1 MARPRAGKAKGRM
14 MSEVAELNIE
24 VSSGA
29 DHVAMN
35 VRSGG
40 VAVQVVLTRETAGA
54 LAEVLA
60 RAASGQEALGDEE

>member
-1 MARPRAGKAKGRM
+1 MARPRVGKAKGRV

-40 VAVQVVLTRETAGA
+40 VAIQVVLTRETADA

-60 RAASGQEALGDEE
+60 RAANGREAGDEE

>member
-1 MARPRAGKAKGRM
+1 M

-29 DHVAMN
+29 DHVAMS

-40 VAVQVVLTRETAGA
+40 VAIQVVMTLETAGA

-60 RAASGQEALGDEE
+60 RAASGQEVDDEE

>member
-1 MARPRAGKAKGRM
+1 

-24 VSSGA
+24 VSSGG

-40 VAVQVVLTRETAGA
+40 VAIQVVLTCETAMA

-60 RAASGQEALGDEE
+60 RSAGQEADDEE

>member
-1 MARPRAGKAKGRM
+1 M
-14 MSEVAELNIE
+14 MSEIAGLNIE

-35 VRSGG
+35 VHSGG
-40 VAVQVVLTRETAGA
+40 VAVQVVLTRETAIA

-60 RAASGQEALGDEE
+60 RSAGQEAGDEE

>member
-1 MARPRAGKAKGRM
+1 

-40 VAVQVVLTRETAGA
+40 VAIQVVLTRETADA

-60 RAASGQEALGDEE
+60 RAANGREAGDEE

>member
-1 MARPRAGKAKGRM
+1 
-14 MSEVAELNIE
+14 MSEIAELNIE

-40 VAVQVVLTRETAGA
+40 VAVQVVLTQETAGA

-60 RAASGQEALGDEE
+60 RAASGQELGDEE

>member
-1 MARPRAGKAKGRM
+1 M

-40 VAVQVVLTRETAGA
+40 VAIQVVMTLETAGA

-60 RAASGQEALGDEE
+60 RAASGQEVGDEE

>member
-1 MARPRAGKAKGRM
+1 M
-14 MSEVAELNIE
+14 MSEVSELNIE

-40 VAVQVVLTRETAGA
+40 VAVQVVLTRETAEA

-60 RAASGQEALGDEE
+60 RAAAGQEVGDGE

>member
-1 MARPRAGKAKGRM
+1 M
-14 MSEVAELNIE
+14 MSEVSELNIE

-29 DHVAMN
+29 DRVAMN

-40 VAVQVVLTRETAGA
+40 VAVQVVLTRETAEA

-60 RAASGQEALGDEE
+60 RAASGQEVDDEE

>member
-1 MARPRAGKAKGRM
+1 M
-14 MSEVAELNIE
+14 MSEVSELNIE
-24 VSSGA
+24 VSSGV

-60 RAASGQEALGDEE
+60 RTASGQEAGDEE